1 VVAEIE
7 KERGHMDSKNNLQE
21 MVSGSREMQAI
32 FGGGVNNAVI
42 GLSQMAGQEIKIVEL
57 NLKKVLVKDIP
68 AMFGG
73 PEALIIAVY
82 LEISGTSNGH
92 MVVVYEPKIAF
103 DLVDMLLGQPA
114 GTSKELSDM
123 ERSTLGEMGN
133 IMGSFFLN
141 YISDST
147 GARFQPSPPAVMM
160 DMAGAILDAA
170 LANVLAFSES
180 TYIVETVFGTN
191 DRQVSG
197 TFLVI
202 PDPELEGL

>member
-1 VVAEIE
+1 MGS
-7 KERGHMDSKNNLQE
+7 RNNLQD
-21 MVSGSREMQAI
+21 MVSGNQEMQAI

-42 GLSQMAGQEIKIVEL
+42 GLSQMAGQEIKIVSL
-57 NLKKVLVKDIP
+57 DVKKVLVKDIP

-82 LEISGTSNGH
+82 LEISGQAAGH
-92 MVVVYEPKIAF
+92 MVVVYKPQVAY
-103 DLVDMLLGQPA
+103 DLVDMLLGQPQ
-114 GTSKELSDM
+114 GSTKELSDM

-141 YISDST
+141 YISDTT
-147 GARFQPSPPAVMM
+147 GNRFQPSPPAVMM

-170 LANVLAFSES
+170 LAKVLAYSDS
-180 TYIVETVFGTN
+180 TYIVETIFGTN

-202 PDPELEGL
+202 PDPELEGI

>member
-1 VVAEIE
+1 
-7 KERGHMDSKNNLQE
+7 MTPTNNLQE

-32 FGGGVNNAVI
+32 FGGGVNNAVS
-42 GLSQMAGQEIKIVEL
+42 GLSQMAGQEIKIVDL
-57 NLKKVLVKDIP
+57 NVKKVQVRDIP

-73 PEALIIAVY
+73 PEALIIAIY
-82 LEISGTSNGH
+82 LEISGASNGH
-92 MVVVYEPKIAF
+92 MIVVYEPKIAF
-103 DLVDMLLGQPA
+103 DLVDMLMGQPA
-114 GTSKELSDM
+114 GATTQLTDM
-123 ERSTLGEMGN
+123 EKSTLGEMGN

-147 GARFQPSPPAVMM
+147 GTSFQPSPPAVMM
-160 DMAGAILDAA
+160 DMAGAILDSA
-170 LANVLAFSES
+170 LANVLAYSDT

-202 PDPELEGL
+202 PDPELEGN

>member
-1 VVAEIE
+1 M
-7 KERGHMDSKNNLQE
+7 GSTNSLQE
-21 MVSGSREMQAI
+21 MVSGSQEMQAI

-57 NLKKVLVKDIP
+57 GLKKVLVKDIP
-68 AMFGG
+68 VMFGG

-82 LEISGTSNGH
+82 LEISGQSNGH
-92 MVVVYEPKIAF
+92 MVVVYRPQVAF
-103 DLVDMLLGQPA
+103 DLVDMLLGQPQ
-114 GTSKELSDM
+114 GTTKELTDM

-147 GARFQPSPPAVMM
+147 GNRFQPSPPAVMM

-170 LANVLAFSES
+170 LANVLAFSET

-202 PDPELEGL
+202 PDPGLGGQ

>member
-1 VVAEIE
+1 MEP
-7 KERGHMDSKNNLQE
+7 RNNLRQ
-21 MVSGSREMQAI
+21 MVSGNQEMKAI

-42 GLSQMAGQEIKIVEL
+42 GLSQMAGQEIKVV
-57 NLKKVLVKDIP
+57 NMSVKKVMVKDIP
-68 AMFGG
+68 DLFGG

-82 LEISGTSNGH
+82 LEISGKSNGH
-92 MVVVYEPKIAF
+92 MVVVYEPKVAF
-103 DLVDMLLGQPA
+103 DLVDLLLGQPY
-114 GTSKELSDM
+114 GSTKELTDM

-141 YISDST
+141 FISDTT
-147 GARFQPSPPAVMM
+147 GNRFQPSPPAVMM
-160 DMAGAILDAA
+160 DMAGAVLDAA
-170 LANVLAFSES
+170 LANVLAYSDD
-180 TYIVETVFGTN
+180 TYIVETIFGTN